1 MNKAETTLRNL
12 EFSNQITLGTRDKSV
27 VIDET
32 VIRIMKAV
40 DQKGSLNYALMLVG
54 LSYRNGWGKI
64 KKIEKELEII
74 LIHSVR
80 GGSVG
85 GRSELSPAGKALIL
99 SYDKIRK
106 EIDAVMHAH
115 NKGR

>member
-1 MNKAETTLRNL
+1 MNKSEPTLRNL
-12 EFSNQITLGTRDKSV
+12 KFSNQITLGTRDKSI

-64 KKIEKELEII
+64 KKIEKELELT

-85 GRSELSPAGKALIL
+85 GKSELSPAGKALIL

-106 EIDAVMHAH
+106 DIDAVMLVH
-115 NKGR
+115 NNGK